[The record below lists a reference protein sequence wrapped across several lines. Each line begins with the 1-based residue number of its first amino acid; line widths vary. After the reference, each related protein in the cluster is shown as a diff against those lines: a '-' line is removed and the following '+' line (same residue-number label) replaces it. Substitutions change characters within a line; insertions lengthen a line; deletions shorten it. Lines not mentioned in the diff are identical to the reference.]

1 MSTIAIVTFRCSPE
15 GRSALNDF
23 LAGEEGLSVTRA
35 YDGAKRV
42 ETLLSNDSN
51 DVVLYEEW
59 ESVEHHQGYV
69 GWRVETGLADFLSS
83 NGIELEIAYLT
94 PTDT

>member
-1 MSTIAIVTFRCSPE
+1 MSTIAVVTFRCNPD
-15 GRSALNDF
+15 GRVALIDF
-23 LAGEEGLSVTRA
+23 LSGEEGLSVTRA
-35 YDGAKRV
+35 YDGAIGV
-42 ETLLSNDSN
+42 QTLLSNDSD

-59 ESVEHHQGYV
+59 ESVEHHQAYV

-94 PTDT
+94 PTDI

>member
-1 MSTIAIVTFRCSPE
+1 MSAIAVVTFRCSPE

-23 LAGEEGLSVTRA
+23 LSGEEGLSVTRA
-35 YDGAKRV
+35 YDGAIRV

-59 ESVEHHQGYV
+59 ESVEHHQAYV

-83 NGIELEIAYLT
+83 NGIELEIADLT
-94 PTDT
+94 PTDI

>member
-1 MSTIAIVTFRCSPE
+1 MSTIAIVTFRCSAD
-15 GRSALNDF
+15 GRTALIDF
-23 LAGEEGLSVTRA
+23 LSGDDGLSVTRTHS
-35 YDGAKRV
+35 GFLRV
-42 ETLLSNDSN
+42 ETLLSVEND

-59 ESVEHHQGYV
+59 ETAEHHQSYV

-94 PTDT
+94 PTDI

>member
-1 MSTIAIVTFRCSPE
+1 MSTIAVITFRCNPD
-15 GRSALNDF
+15 GRVALIDF
-23 LAGEEGLSVTRA
+23 LSGEEGLSVTRA
-35 YDGAKRV
+35 YDGAIGV
-42 ETLLSNDSN
+42 QTLLSNDSD

-59 ESVEHHQGYV
+59 ESVEHQQAYV

-94 PTDT
+94 PTDI

>member
-15 GRSALNDF
+15 GRSALTDF
-23 LAGEEGLSVTRA
+23 LSGEEGLSVTRA
-35 YDGAKRV
+35 YDAAIGV
-42 ETLLSNDSN
+42 QTLLSNDSD

-59 ESVEHHQGYV
+59 ESVEHHQAYV

-94 PTDT
+94 PTDI

>member
-1 MSTIAIVTFRCSPE
+1 MSAIAIATFRCNSE
-15 GRSALNDF
+15 GKVALTDF
-23 LAGEEGLSVTRA
+23 LSGEDGLSVTRS
-35 YDGAKRV
+35 YDGAMRI

-59 ESVEHHQGYV
+59 ESVEHHQAYV

-94 PTDT
+94 PTDI

>member
-1 MSTIAIVTFRCSPE
+1 MSAIAVVTFRCSPE

-23 LAGEEGLSVTRA
+23 LSGEEGLSVTRA
-35 YDGAKRV
+35 YDGAIRV

-59 ESVEHHQGYV
+59 ESVEHHQAYV

-83 NGIELEIAYLT
+83 NGIELEITYHE
-94 PTDT
+94 PTGI